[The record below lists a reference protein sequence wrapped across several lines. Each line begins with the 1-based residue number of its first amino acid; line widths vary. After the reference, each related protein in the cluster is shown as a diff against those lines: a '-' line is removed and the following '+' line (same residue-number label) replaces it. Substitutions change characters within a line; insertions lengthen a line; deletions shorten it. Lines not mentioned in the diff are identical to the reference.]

1 MRPVS
6 SVFPLRLLSAAAL
19 ACVLAAC
26 GGGSDDDHDHDHDHG
41 HTHIDTAGRLA
52 VAEAGAPKLHLF
64 DLDSGQNEA
73 THALANPAN
82 AVYASPGNRYAVTVQ
97 TRSNLV
103 QFVDGGVWQEDH
115 GDHLHD
121 YRAGSRLL
129 NWKIEGVRPTHFDM
143 EWQQGRG
150 VQAALFLDGSAK
162 ATPPQNASVRVMTDA
177 SIAAGRAA
185 AQLNLDAPLH
195 GFAQPLGEQLV
206 TVHRSEDASNGLPNY
221 LRVYDRQGDTYRA
234 GNVLPTRCD
243 SMHGSAASGRSMV
256 AGCMDGVLLV
266 QRGANAALAD
276 QKLALPGRVSTL
288 MAHPKQPDQYIGIGW
303 KRGADDKTWTARF
316 YAIDGAAATGVEFAP
331 EGWGE
336 GRDFTSA
343 SFDRSGTRFFILDTE
358 GTLIVMQRGANGW
371 TTAARVPAAV
381 PAMPAESDPSWPRLT
396 ASAARDEVYLSDP
409 VAKQIA
415 VLDGASG
422 QIKQRIS
429 LGYTPGAMAWVGI
442 AR

>member
-6 SVFPLRLLSAAAL
+6 SAFPLRLLSAAAL

-26 GGGSDDDHDHDHDHG
+26 GGGSDDHDDHDHA

-52 VAEAGAPKLHLF
+52 VAEAGASKLHLLE
-64 DLDSGQNEA
+64 LDTGRAESTHVLAHPA
-73 THALANPAN
+73 T
-82 AVYASPGNRYAVTVQ
+82 AVYASPGKRYAVTVQ
-97 TRSNLV
+97 GRNNLV

-129 NWKIEGVRPTHFDM
+129 NWKIEGVRPTHFDL

-177 SIAAGRAA
+177 SIAAGRTTAR
-185 AQLNLDAPLH
+185 LDLDAPLH
-195 GFAQPLGEQLV
+195 GFAQPLGEQLL
-206 TVHRSEDASNGLPNY
+206 TVHRSEDAVNALPNH
-221 LRVYDRQGDTYRA
+221 LRVYDRQGETYRA
-234 GNVLPTRCD
+234 GNVLNTRCD
-243 SMHGSAASGRSMV
+243 GMHGSAASGRSMV

-276 QKLALPGRVSTL
+276 QKLTLPGRVSSL

-303 KRGADDKTWTARF
+303 KRGADENTWTARF

-336 GRDFTSA
+336 GSEFSSV
-343 SFDRSGTRFFILDTE
+343 SFDRSGTRFFVLDSQ

-371 TTAARVPAAV
+371 TTAARVPAVV
-381 PAMPAESDPSWPRLT
+381 PVMPAESDPSWPRLT

-415 VLDGASG
+415 VLDGTSG
-422 QIKQRIS
+422 QVKQRIS
-429 LGYTPGAMAWVGI
+429 LGYTPGAMAWLGI
-442 AR
+442 TR